1 MKNIRTL
8 CGEYNEEDVYN
19 MDETGLFWR
28 RAPSTGLSSNN
39 LPGIKKDKTRITLVA
54 CVNCTGADRLPLWI
68 IGKSK
73 VPRSLRG
80 LNIQALGG
88 VWTSNKKSWMTSL
101 IMKDWLLAFYAHIG
115 CQRSVLLLMD
125 NFPAHLGGVELVPP
139 PTNIRVQWLPSN
151 STVTGSE

>member
-8 CGEYNEEDVYN
+8 CGEYNEENDCN
-19 MDETGLFWR
+19 MDETELFWR
-28 RAPSTGLSSNN
+28 RAPSTGLSSNG
-39 LPGIKKDKTRITLVA
+39 LPGIKKDKTRITVVA
-54 CVNCTGADRLPLWI
+54 CVNCTGVDRFPLWI
-68 IGKSK
+68 IGNSK

-115 CQRSVLLLMD
+115 HQRSVLLIMG
-125 NFPAHLGGVELVPP
+125 NIPAHIGGVELAPP
-139 PTNIRVQWLPSN
+139 PTNCHNPASLVSYL
-151 STVTGSE
+151 GF